1 MGDRGARGYILLLL
15 PLSAIWG
22 ASFMFIEAAVRDM
35 APPVA
40 MDGRMAIS
48 ALALI
53 PVLLVRRGRRTATD
67 LRAVA
72 APGLLLGVVNS
83 ALPFTLV
90 AWGQTH
96 VDSGVAAIATASSPI
111 WVALLAIPFLP
122 TERASGLKLVGIALG
137 LVGIG
142 ILAGADPSTDTWA
155 ILGTLAVV
163 LAAFCYAASNIWIQ
177 PRFPADRV
185 VALITVSMATGALVL
200 LPLALVQLPE
210 QRPGWK
216 AIGSVLV
223 LAIAGTSIG
232 LLIYYRM
239 LELYGSA
246 RAILVTYLAPVAA
259 LAFGVGLL
267 DEQLTA
273 AKLIGLAL
281 ILGGVALGSGL
292 VRPERPTPAPAA
304 PPA

>member
-1 MGDRGARGYILLLL
+1 MADRGARGYLFLLL
-15 PLSAIWG
+15 PLSVIWG
-22 ASFMFIEAAVRDM
+22 ASFMLIEVALRDM
-35 APPVA
+35 APTVA
-40 MDGRMAIS
+40 MEGRMAIS
-48 ALALI
+48 AFTLL
-53 PVLLVRRGRRTATD
+53 PVLLLQRGRQAVTD

-72 APGLLLGVVNS
+72 APGLLLGIVNS

-122 TERASGLKLVGIALG
+122 SERASGLKLVGIVLG

-142 ILAGADPSTDTWA
+142 ILAGADPSADRWA

-185 VALITVSMATGALVL
+185 VALITVSMAVGALVL
-200 LPLALVQLPE
+200 LPLAVVQLPDV
-210 QRPGWK
+210 RPGWK
-216 AIGSVLV
+216 ASGSVLV

-246 RAILVTYLAPVAA
+246 RAILVTYMAPVAA

-267 DEQLTA
+267 DERVTA
-273 AKLIGLAL
+273 AKLIGLVL
-281 ILGGVALGSGL
+281 ILGGVALGLGL
-292 VRPERPTPAPAA
+292 VRPERRAPAPAA

>member
-1 MGDRGARGYILLLL
+1 MDDRGARGYILLLL

-22 ASFMFIEAAVRDM
+22 ASFMFIEVALRDM
-35 APPVA
+35 EPSVV
-40 MDGRMAIS
+40 MEGRMAIS
-48 ALALI
+48 ALALL
-53 PVLLVRRGRRTATD
+53 PFLLAQRGRRSLTD
-67 LRAVA
+67 LRAIA
-72 APGLLLGVVNS
+72 LPGLLLGVANS
-83 ALPFTLV
+83 ALPFTLI

-96 VDSGVAAIATASSPI
+96 VDSGVAAIANASSPI

-122 TERASGLKLVGIALG
+122 SERSSGVKLGGIVLG
-137 LVGIG
+137 LLGVGV
-142 ILAGADPSTDTWA
+142 LAGADPSTGTWA

-163 LAAFCYAASNIWIQ
+163 LASICYAASNIWIQ
-177 PRFPADRV
+177 PRFPKDRV

-210 QRPGWK
+210 GRPGGK
-216 AIGSVLV
+216 AIGSILV

-259 LAFGVGLL
+259 LGFGVGLL

-273 AKLIGLAL
+273 AKLIGLVL
-281 ILGGVALGSGL
+281 ILGGVALGSGF
-292 VRPERPTPAPAA
+292 VRPLRRTPAPAA
-304 PPA
+304 PRA